1 MSQLEPKTMMCIA
14 EELLSS
20 AEKEMERS
28 AEDVVTHLVCFNSRA
43 SISNFLKA
51 YLLNEQIELVYPI
64 SLSSLLKQCQTVD
77 ARFDLLDLEDMHCR
91 MEAHDQDYCLEYKQ
105 VDTCMK
111 VAQQARSIV
120 MSSAPAY

>member
-1 MSQLEPKTMMCIA
+1 MSQLEPKTIMCIA
-14 EELLSS
+14 EELLFA

-51 YLLNEQIELVYPI
+51 YLLSEQIAIAHPV
-64 SLSSLLKQCQTVD
+64 SLSSLLKQCQAVD

-91 MEAHDQDYCLEYKQ
+91 TEAHDQDYCLDYKQ
-105 VDTCMK
+105 VDTCIK

-120 MSSAPAY
+120 MSSAPSY